1 MRFIAV
7 VLLLLTSLLFAET
20 QESVYFRAMKAEE
33 AGDVTAALAAFEEAV
48 EIPGPYTE
56 EIREIIDDYYKA
68 LDTVEEKK
76 NPWSLRFLGDI
87 GFYGLHYNEYG
98 GVEKVSETGGD
109 VFFSLTPFVD
119 YSSGDW
125 IHSFGLGFSGDWF
138 VANDDMPVLDT
149 NDWNISVGLEYS
161 LVGKSLMVDVGADI
175 KVVEGAYVSPN
186 FYAWVERDFYRFEKQ
201 RVGAAVWGY
210 YDPDGPL
217 SFALYGSWHR
227 TVPYGLNGSAYVG
240 ARFEADSAVDF
251 VKFVETYRNTVED
264 TENEG
269 NVEQWNSYWAG
280 SYPMYGNWQN
290 PMQVCLETYGP
301 ECYNWNIGKI
311 DSMYWAQR
319 NAPQNSESTADVS
332 IPKYYAK
339 WFGPTLRSQVSYK
352 FKRNITVEARLNLFY
367 GFVLDGP
374 DSDYEKMGKFSGVWG
389 TMLYWKP
396 NALTLYLGAEQFYKH
411 YSLPKYYVGIYPR
424 NTILTELKVGFK
436 WEI

>member
-1 MRFIAV
+1 MRFVAV

-48 EIPGPYTE
+48 QIPGPYTE

-251 VKFVETYRNTVED
+251 VKFVETYKNTVED
-264 TENEG
+264 PENEG
-269 NVEQWNSYWAG
+269 NVEQWNSYWGG
-280 SYPMYGNWQN
+280 SNPMYGNWQN

>member
-1 MRFIAV
+1 MRFVAV

-201 RVGAAVWGY
+201 RVGAAVWGS

-227 TVPYGLNGSAYVG
+227 TVPYGLNGAAYVG

-251 VKFVETYRNTVED
+251 VKFVETYKNTVED
-264 TENEG
+264 PENEG
-269 NVEQWNSYWAG
+269 NVEQWNSYWGG
-280 SYPMYGNWQN
+280 SNPMYGNWQN